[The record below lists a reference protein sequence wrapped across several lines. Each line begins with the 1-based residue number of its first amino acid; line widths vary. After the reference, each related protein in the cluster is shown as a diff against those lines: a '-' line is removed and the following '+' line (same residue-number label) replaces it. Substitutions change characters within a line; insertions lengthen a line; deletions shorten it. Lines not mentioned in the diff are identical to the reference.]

1 MKRYTAPS
9 VLAQEF
15 CMDISDMQ
23 HYRYHY
29 GRTNRPI
36 YAIGDT
42 YFCAV
47 KKGQKPAKHQD
58 IKFDWIEYKSSF
70 ADSIGWQIWKCDTK

>member
-15 CMDISDMQ
+15 CMDISDISY
-23 HYRYHY
+23 YRYHY

-47 KKGQKPAKHQD
+47 KKVKNLQN
-58 IKFDWIEYKSSF
+58 
-70 ADSIGWQIWKCDTK
+70 TKI